1 MLNVEFGW
9 RLPRERGK
17 RERDEFFQGMK
28 VSE

>member
-1 MLNVEFGW
+1 MLNVEFVW